1 MTEQQKKE
9 WLAEKMN
16 ATFQRMK
23 TNPKTR
29 ELVAACLKFA
39 GLSTDISVTADSF
52 DKFTNG
58 DSVEAEKF
66 YARTKQILQRANQI
80 LDKWDTEV
88 QNK

>member
-9 WLAEKMN
+9 WLAGKMN
-16 ATFQRMK
+16 NTLQRLK

-29 ELVAACLKFA
+29 AVVEACFKFA
-39 GLSTDISVTADSF
+39 GLSTDISITADSF
-52 DKFTNG
+52 DKLTNG

-66 YARTKQILQRANQI
+66 YAMFKRILQRVNQA

>member
-1 MTEQQKKE
+1 MTEQQTKE
-9 WLAEKMN
+9 QLAEKTN
-16 ATFQRMK
+16 ATFQRLK

-29 ELVAACLKFA
+29 DFVESCFKFA
-39 GLSTDISVTADSF
+39 GLSTSITITADSF

-66 YARTKQILQRANQI
+66 YAMFKKLLQRVNQA
-80 LDKWDTEV
+80 LDKWELEV